1 MGNQPS
7 RKTTHRKGGSSKYPR
22 KLINDAKSSIEKK
35 NYKKAAKIAI
45 KAGLKNSGKNSLA
58 ASVLAGALAY
68 SKSKQ
73 VKHPEIQKIASKSL
87 SYVIRK
93 NKLDVSPS
101 GRNIIKFSI
110 DAILSSKK
118 K

>member
-7 RKTTHRKGGSSKYPR
+7 RKTTYKKGSTHYPR

-35 NYKKAAKIAI
+35 NYKEAANLAI
-45 KAGLKNSGKNSLA
+45 KASLKNSGKNSLA
-58 ASVLAGALAY
+58 ASILAGSLAY
-68 SKSKQ
+68 TKSKQ
-73 VKHPEIQKIASKSL
+73 EKKPQTQRIISL
-87 SYVIRK
+87 ALTSIIKK
-93 NKLDVSPS
+93 NKLDVSQS

-110 DAILSSKK
+110 GTILSSKK